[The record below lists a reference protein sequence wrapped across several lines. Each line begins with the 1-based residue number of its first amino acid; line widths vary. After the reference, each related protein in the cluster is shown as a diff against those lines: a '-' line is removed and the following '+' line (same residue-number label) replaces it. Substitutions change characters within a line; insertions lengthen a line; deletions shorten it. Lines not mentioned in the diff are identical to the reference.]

1 MPTQNIL
8 EQEEEKEEIKSRDKS
23 KLYFFIIALIALLAT
38 NLYFFIKY
46 KASDEKLYTTSLQVE
61 SVHIELDRLEA
72 ELDNL
77 LIREVEENR
86 EVIVLEQEVRERISK
101 IRDSLNEGKL
111 SDKDLQIAREDLSK
125 VREEVTVLKEE
136 TLGLRMQN
144 ELLQRENERLNRQMR
159 QQQAHIQ
166 DLSGKSD
173 ELAMKREEL
182 ETKVNVA
189 SRLKIS
195 SLQLTGIRISKK
207 GDVSHS
213 DRAKR
218 IDQLEIGFTLADNEV
233 SLKGNK
239 EVYIRVVD
247 PKGNLIAYP
256 ENIFYVQG
264 EKLQYTQKE
273 EISFTNNGEEYHFT
287 WIDPQGFRKGAY
299 TVLLYSDNSIMG
311 RSSVV
316 FR

>member
-77 LIREVEENR
+77 LIRDVEENR
-86 EVIVLEQEVRERISK
+86 EVIVLEQEVRKRISK

-173 ELAMKREEL
+173 ELAM
-182 ETKVNVA
+182 
-189 SRLKIS
+189 
-195 SLQLTGIRISKK
+195 
-207 GDVSHS
+207 
-213 DRAKR
+213 
-218 IDQLEIGFTLADNEV
+218 
-233 SLKGNK
+233 
-239 EVYIRVVD
+239 
-247 PKGNLIAYP
+247 
-256 ENIFYVQG
+256 
-264 EKLQYTQKE
+264 
-273 EISFTNNGEEYHFT
+273 
-287 WIDPQGFRKGAY
+287 
-299 TVLLYSDNSIMG
+299 
-311 RSSVV
+311 
-316 FR
+316 